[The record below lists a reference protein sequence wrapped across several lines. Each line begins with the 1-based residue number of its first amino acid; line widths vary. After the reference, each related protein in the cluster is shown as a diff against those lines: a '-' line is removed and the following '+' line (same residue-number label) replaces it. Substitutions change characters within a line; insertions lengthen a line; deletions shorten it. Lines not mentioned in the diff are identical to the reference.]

1 MDKKLSNFEKFAR
14 IRNNY
19 LDKLPW
25 DKRTVF
31 PEAQVYCYYMTWPG
45 FEVVLKV
52 SMVSSGNLIAKV
64 SAVNGKEVIFSGANI
79 IIKNED
85 WLLMSIKF
93 RNKLSGDIEKGCA
106 LVESI
111 LEKGKKEEV

>member
-1 MDKKLSNFEKFAR
+1 MDKKLSNFEKFER

-19 LDKLPW
+19 LNKLPW

-31 PEAQVYCYYMTWPG
+31 PEAQVYCYYMKWPG
-45 FEVVLKV
+45 LELVLKV
-52 SMVSSGNLIAKV
+52 AMVSNGNLIAKV
-64 SAVNGKEVIFSGANI
+64 SALNGKEVIFSGANI
-79 IIKNED
+79 SIKNED

-106 LVESI
+106 LVGDI
-111 LEKGKKEEV
+111 LEKKKEGGT